1 MVHGPTGKQVS
12 GRNEG
17 AAVTVANKRAGCAGP
32 FSSPNEPRPGQDRGC
47 QAQDAG
53 QRVATATGSS
63 RVANAGQ
70 AGRQVRGLVVLK
82 LAGIGADE
90 VGQRGWDRVGRH
102 GHPSRV
108 MIQ

>member
-17 AAVTVANKRAGCAGP
+17 AGVTVANQRASCAGP
-32 FSSPNEPRPGQDRGC
+32 LSSPNEPRPGQRRGGR

-53 QRVATATGSS
+53 QRVAAATGSS
-63 RVANAGQ
+63 RVGDAGHAGQ
-70 AGRQVRGLVVLK
+70 QVQGFGVLE

-90 VGQRGWDRVGRH
+90 LGQRGWDRG
-102 GHPSRV
+102 
-108 MIQ
+108 